1 MDILIAILF
10 YLQLLVPGQTYTTN
24 EINAIYESNQSAVE
38 SIQNDEQQT
47 NQALNYFDESNTD
60 LIEIWEDP
68 IEIPE
73 PQHR

>member
-1 MDILIAILF
+1 MDLLIAILW
-10 YLQLLVPGQTYTTN
+10 YLQLLVPGQTYTTTD
-24 EINAIYESNQSAVE
+24 INAIYQNNQSAVE
-38 SIQNDEQQT
+38 VIQNDETQT
-47 NQALNYFDESNTD
+47 NQALDYFDNTNAD